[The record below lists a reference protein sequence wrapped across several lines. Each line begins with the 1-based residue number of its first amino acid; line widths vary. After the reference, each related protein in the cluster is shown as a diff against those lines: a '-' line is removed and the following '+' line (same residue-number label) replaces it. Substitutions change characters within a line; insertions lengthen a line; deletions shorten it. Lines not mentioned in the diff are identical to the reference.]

1 MGQEVLAR
9 GAAMGRRGLAAL
21 AGGIALGGP
30 ARAQAW
36 PSRPIR
42 MVAPFPPGGLADV
55 LARSVGEEMSR
66 ALGQPVVVE
75 NRAGAGGNVGAEVVA
90 RAAPD
95 GYTLMM
101 SSTGIL
107 SINQF
112 LYPSLPFDPERHFA
126 PVSVVADM
134 PMMLVVHPRMQVAD
148 AREFIAF
155 ARVNPGRLNFG
166 SAGNG
171 TTGHLALALF
181 TSAADVRLQ
190 HVPYR
195 GAAPAVQDLLAGQL
209 DGVFDNPPTVI
220 GHVRGGALRALMV
233 TSDARMPLLPDV
245 PTAREAGLPE
255 YAPSSWFGVVA
266 PAGTPE
272 PILARL
278 QAEIAQAVR
287 QPAMQRLTESGLR
300 LVGNTREAF
309 AELVVAER
317 RRWGEA
323 IRRDGIRLE

>member
-1 MGQEVLAR
+1 MIVK
-9 GAAMGRRGLAAL
+9 GRRLLLAL
-21 AGGIALGGP
+21 AGSLALATP
-30 ARAQAW
+30 ALAQGAW
-36 PSRPIR
+36 PNRPIR

-55 LARSVGEEMSR
+55 LARAVGEEMGRS
-66 ALGQPVVVE
+66 LGQPVVVE

-90 RAAPD
+90 RAPAD

-112 LYPSLPFDPERHFA
+112 LYPTLPFDPERGFA
-126 PVSVVADM
+126 PISVVADM
-134 PMMLVVHPRMQVAD
+134 PMMLVVNPRMPVAD
-148 AREFIAF
+148 ARAFIEM
-155 ARVNPGRLNFG
+155 ARANPGRLNFG

-181 TSAADVRLQ
+181 TAAANVRIQ

-195 GAAPAVQDLLAGQL
+195 GAAPAVQDVLAGQL

-220 GHVRGGALRALMV
+220 QHVRAGQLRALMV
-233 TSDARMPLLPDV
+233 TSAERMALLPDV

-278 QAEIAQAVR
+278 QQDIATAVR
-287 QPAMQRLTESGLR
+287 QPSMQRLTESGLR
-300 LVGNTREAF
+300 LVGNSREEF
-309 AELVVAER
+309 AALIVAER
-317 RRWGEA
+317 ARWGDA
-323 IRRDGIRLE
+323 IRRDNIRLE